1 MNAISHRSTKVC
13 GSLVAL
19 AAAALTACATTG
31 GTVANGAATSHAARP
46 LAAATTATP
55 LGYVVCSGGRA
66 SRFPEQEKIGRV
78 CRPAVSLEAIY

>member
-1 MNAISHRSTKVC
+1 MNSISHRSTRIC

-31 GTVANGAATSHAARP
+31 GTAASGAATSHAARP
-46 LAAATTATP
+46 LAAATTAVP
-55 LGYVVCSGGRA
+55 VGYVICSGGRA

-78 CRPAVSLEAIY
+78 CRPAASLRDIY